1 MTVDKTIII
10 GTRGSKLALWQANY
24 IQAKFEEKA
33 NVKSELKIIKTKGD
47 KILDVALSK
56 LGDKGLFVKEI
67 ENALLDKTI
76 DIAVHSMKD
85 LPTELPEG
93 LEIMAS
99 PPREDNRD
107 AFVSLEYNSLDEL
120 EKGAVVG
127 SSSLRR
133 KAQLLA
139 MRPDIEAREI
149 RGNVD
154 TRIKKLESGEYQAIL
169 MAYAGLKRL
178 GLTEHIKQIFE
189 QTQMLPAVG
198 QGAIAIEARSDDED
212 VRQVLDRLNNEKTLL
227 AVRAERAL
235 MKELEGG
242 CQVPIGAYAQVEN
255 GLIQIDALVSSING
269 DKIVEDQASGS
280 KEQPEKVG
288 IDVADKLR
296 AKGAEEILDK
306 IREENPLTD

>member
-1 MTVDKTIII
+1 MTADKTIII

-24 IQAKFEEKA
+24 IQAKLEEKA

-67 ENALLDKTI
+67 ENALLDESV

-93 LEIMAS
+93 LEVMAS

-107 AFVSLEYNSLDEL
+107 AFVSLEYNSVDEL

-139 MRPDIEAREI
+139 MRSDVEVKEI

-154 TRIKKLESGEYQAIL
+154 TRLKKLESGEYQAIL

-178 GLTEHIKQIFE
+178 GFTEHIKQIFE
-189 QTQMLPAVG
+189 QSEMLPAVG

-212 VRQVLDRLNNEKTLL
+212 VRQALNKLNDEKTLL
-227 AVRAERAL
+227 VVRAERAL

-242 CQVPIGAYAQVEN
+242 CQVPIGANAQVEN
-255 GLIQIDALVSSING
+255 GTIHIDALVASING
-269 DKIVEDQASGS
+269 EKIVKDEASGS
-280 KEQPEKVG
+280 EEQPEKVG
-288 IDVADKLR
+288 IQVADKLR

-306 IREENPLTD
+306 IREENPLN

>member
-1 MTVDKTIII
+1 LTADKAIII

-24 IQAKFEEKA
+24 IQAMLEEKA

-67 ENALLDKTI
+67 ENALLDESV

-107 AFVSLEYNSLDEL
+107 AFVSLEYNSVDEL

-139 MRPDIEAREI
+139 MRPDVEVKEI

-154 TRIKKLESGEYQAIL
+154 TRLKKLESGEYQAIL

-178 GLTEHIKQIFE
+178 GFTEHIKQIFE
-189 QTQMLPAVG
+189 QSEMLPAVG

-212 VRQVLDRLNNEKTLL
+212 VRQALNKLNDEKTLL
-227 AVRAERAL
+227 VVRAERAL

-242 CQVPIGAYAQVEN
+242 CQVPIGANAQVEN
-255 GLIQIDALVSSING
+255 GTIHIEALVASING
-269 DKIVEDQASGS
+269 EKIVKDEASGS
-280 KEQPEKVG
+280 EEQPEKVG
-288 IDVADKLR
+288 IQVADKLR

-306 IREENPLTD
+306 IREENPLN

>member
-1 MTVDKTIII
+1 MTADKAIII

-24 IQAKFEEKA
+24 IQAMLEEKA

-67 ENALLDKTI
+67 ENALLDESV

-107 AFVSLEYNSLDEL
+107 AFVSLEYNSVDEL

-139 MRPDIEAREI
+139 MRSDVEVKEI

-154 TRIKKLESGEYQAIL
+154 TRLKKLESGEYQAIL

-178 GLTEHIKQIFE
+178 GFTEHIKQIFE
-189 QTQMLPAVG
+189 QSEMLPAVG

-212 VRQVLDRLNNEKTLL
+212 VRQALNKLNDEKTLL
-227 AVRAERAL
+227 VVRAERAL

-242 CQVPIGAYAQVEN
+242 CQVPIGANAQVEN
-255 GLIQIDALVSSING
+255 GTIHIDALVASING
-269 DKIVEDQASGS
+269 EKIVKDEASGS
-280 KEQPEKVG
+280 EEQPEKVG
-288 IDVADKLR
+288 IQVADKLR

-306 IREENPLTD
+306 IREENPLN

>member
-1 MTVDKTIII
+1 MTADKAIII

-24 IQAKFEEKA
+24 IQAMLEEKA

-67 ENALLDKTI
+67 ENALLDESV

-107 AFVSLEYNSLDEL
+107 AFVSLEYNSVDEL

-139 MRPDIEAREI
+139 MRSDVEVKEI

-154 TRIKKLESGEYQAIL
+154 TRLKKLESGEYQAIL

-178 GLTEHIKQIFE
+178 GFTEHVKQIFE
-189 QTQMLPAVG
+189 QSEMLPAVG

-212 VRQVLDRLNNEKTLL
+212 VRQALNKLNDEKTLL
-227 AVRAERAL
+227 VVRAERAL

-242 CQVPIGAYAQVEN
+242 CQVPIGANAQVEN
-255 GLIQIDALVSSING
+255 GTIHIDALVASING
-269 DKIVEDQASGS
+269 EKIVKDEASGS
-280 KEQPEKVG
+280 EEQPEKVG
-288 IDVADKLR
+288 IQVADKLR

-306 IREENPLTD
+306 IREENPLN

>member
-1 MTVDKTIII
+1 MTADKAIII

-24 IQAKFEEKA
+24 IQAMLEEKA

-67 ENALLDKTI
+67 ENALLDESV

-107 AFVSLEYNSLDEL
+107 AFVSLEYNSVDEL

-139 MRPDIEAREI
+139 MRPDVEVKEI

-154 TRIKKLESGEYQAIL
+154 TRLKKLESGEYQAIL

-178 GLTEHIKQIFE
+178 GFTEHVKQIFE
-189 QTQMLPAVG
+189 QSEMLPAVG

-212 VRQVLDRLNNEKTLL
+212 VRQALNKLNDEKTLL
-227 AVRAERAL
+227 VVRAERAL

-242 CQVPIGAYAQVEN
+242 CQVPIGANAQVEN
-255 GLIQIDALVSSING
+255 GTIHIEALVASING
-269 DKIVEDQASGS
+269 EKIVKDEASGS
-280 KEQPEKVG
+280 EEQPEKVG
-288 IDVADKLR
+288 IQVADKLR

-306 IREENPLTD
+306 IREENPLN

>member
-1 MTVDKTIII
+1 MTADKTIII

-24 IQAKFEEKA
+24 ILAMLEEKA

-67 ENALLDKTI
+67 ENALLDESV

-93 LEIMAS
+93 LEVMAS

-107 AFVSLEYNSLDEL
+107 AFVSLEYNSVDEL

-139 MRPDIEAREI
+139 MRPDVEVKEI

-154 TRIKKLESGEYQAIL
+154 TRLKKLESGEYQAIL

-178 GLTEHIKQIFE
+178 GFTEHIKQIFE
-189 QTQMLPAVG
+189 QSEMLPAVG

-212 VRQVLDRLNNEKTLL
+212 VRQALNKLNDEKTLL
-227 AVRAERAL
+227 VVRAERAL

-242 CQVPIGAYAQVEN
+242 CQVPIGANAQVEN
-255 GLIQIDALVSSING
+255 GTIHIEALVASING
-269 DKIVEDQASGS
+269 EKIVKDEASGS
-280 KEQPEKVG
+280 EEQPEKVG
-288 IDVADKLR
+288 IQVADKLR

-306 IREENPLTD
+306 IREENPLN

>member
-1 MTVDKTIII
+1 MTADKAIII

-24 IQAKFEEKA
+24 IQAMLEEKA

-67 ENALLDKTI
+67 ENALLDESV

-107 AFVSLEYNSLDEL
+107 AFVSLEYNSVDEL

-139 MRPDIEAREI
+139 MRPDVEVKEI

-154 TRIKKLESGEYQAIL
+154 TRLKKLESGEYQAIL

-178 GLTEHIKQIFE
+178 GFTEHIKQIFE
-189 QTQMLPAVG
+189 QSEMLPAVG

-212 VRQVLDRLNNEKTLL
+212 VRQALNKLNDEKTLL
-227 AVRAERAL
+227 VVRAERAL

-242 CQVPIGAYAQVEN
+242 CQVPIGANAQVEN
-255 GLIQIDALVSSING
+255 GTIHIEALVASING
-269 DKIVEDQASGS
+269 EKIVKDEASGS
-280 KEQPEKVG
+280 EEQPEKVG
-288 IDVADKLR
+288 IQVADKLR

-306 IREENPLTD
+306 IREENPLN

>member
-1 MTVDKTIII
+1 MTADKTIII

-24 IQAKFEEKA
+24 ILAMLEEKA

-67 ENALLDKTI
+67 ENALLDESV

-93 LEIMAS
+93 LEVMAS

-107 AFVSLEYNSLDEL
+107 AFVSLEYNSVDEL

-139 MRPDIEAREI
+139 MRSDVEVKEI

-154 TRIKKLESGEYQAIL
+154 TRLKKLESGEYQAIL

-178 GLTEHIKQIFE
+178 GFTEHIKQIFE
-189 QTQMLPAVG
+189 QSEMLPAVG

-212 VRQVLDRLNNEKTLL
+212 VRQALNKLNDEKTLL
-227 AVRAERAL
+227 VVRAERAL

-242 CQVPIGAYAQVEN
+242 CQVPIGANAQVEN
-255 GLIQIDALVSSING
+255 GTIHIDALVASING
-269 DKIVEDQASGS
+269 EKIVKDEASGS
-280 KEQPEKVG
+280 EEQPEKVG
-288 IDVADKLR
+288 IQVADKLR

-306 IREENPLTD
+306 IREENPLN

>member
-1 MTVDKTIII
+1 MTADKAIII

-24 IQAKFEEKA
+24 IQAMLEEKA

-67 ENALLDKTI
+67 ENALLDESV

-107 AFVSLEYNSLDEL
+107 AFVSLEYNSVDEL

-139 MRPDIEAREI
+139 MRPDVEVKEI

-154 TRIKKLESGEYQAIL
+154 TRLKKLESGEYQAIL

-178 GLTEHIKQIFE
+178 GFTEHIKQIFE
-189 QTQMLPAVG
+189 QSEMLPAVG

-212 VRQVLDRLNNEKTLL
+212 VRQALNKLNDEKTLL
-227 AVRAERAL
+227 VVRAERAL

-242 CQVPIGAYAQVEN
+242 CQVPIGANAQVEN
-255 GLIQIDALVSSING
+255 GTIHIDALVASING
-269 DKIVEDQASGS
+269 EKIVKDEASGS
-280 KEQPEKVG
+280 EEQPEKVG
-288 IDVADKLR
+288 IQVADKLR

-306 IREENPLTD
+306 IREENPLN